1 MDEEL
6 RLQLEADISKF
17 SGPVEDAIGILNQMR
32 AGVIDVDEGL
42 DRLEGGLGKTARDLA
57 KLGEGAGQARTEFGK
72 LWQEIR
78 EGQKELRKGL
88 KSEVIENTGGSI
100 GWGGGPMDLQQAR
113 DILSAYEARGK
124 TAQQAAREVVSAA
137 DKEIDAR
144 ARVAAQVAADKSA
157 QISSRSYSNL
167 STEIDGAI
175 EARKR
180 ESEQFSAS
188 LQARMRETSATERA
202 TTSTQQFDKSTKQ
215 STQNLSTQRYALYD
229 VASSYGAVSAALLA
243 ASTLAI
249 KTGADFES
257 AFTSVQRT
265 IETSATAS
273 QIDGIRDSLVE
284 MSTRIPRSFEEI
296 TQVATLGNQLGIAAQ
311 DLEGFTETVIKAST
325 AFGVSIEETALAF
338 GRIGDLLNVAPE
350 QYEALG
356 SSIALVGVNSV
367 ATESQIL
374 SLLREISA
382 TAGGAG
388 FAANEVVGLS
398 GALASLGVAPERARG
413 SLDTYFA
420 TLNRAVANGGDELAN
435 FAQVVGVTA
444 SELEDM
450 VRTGQG
456 EDIFRGFLEGLA
468 DLDNVDTTRALDA
481 LNLAQLRVSNT
492 FQRLSQNLDR
502 YDSSQADAAKGW
514 TEQAELARQFDMIV
528 DDLSSQF
535 IMLVNAVN
543 ALVEELTGGMVPGI
557 AGVLGGLT
565 DFVNLLRE
573 LASSDAVQ
581 TMAQFALVIGTVVGV
596 LAALR
601 AGAALATASTIALAQ
616 AQAAAGGTGFLRS
629 LGLMVSAM
637 FGYTKVTQGA
647 IVTTWTLRGALLA
660 LGRALVIGAVLVAL
674 TELVFNFSGSMQW
687 LSGVISTLVGGVS
700 NFLNSLSVAAG
711 TMAQAYRVV
720 GPLSDAFARLAAVF
734 GISAAAGRASAGAFS
749 KWADGL
755 DKGSKGSK
763 DASNATAA
771 LNSAL
776 AGMNDRLPTSIDNM
790 KGLGDS
796 AKNTAQEV
804 RTVADYAN
812 DLGGVFGR
820 AFEIQFG
827 PQTAMDSITLKWI
840 ELNEAM
846 REHQATLASLTADR
860 KIAEYFLGVA
870 EAYGDQLRA
879 GELRADLLKIDND
892 LADAQA
898 NVSKETVGNSK
909 AAAQNRGTLQGL
921 VKQYQDY
928 ITALAASG
936 ADQDTLNRAVA
947 QSEIEFREQARQLG
961 FSDQALQPYLGSLRE
976 MTKVINS
983 IPRNITVNV
992 SGLSAAEAAIAEFA
1006 ARTRASLAGGINVP
1020 ITTTFDGSGS
1030 AKSGRAAQL
1039 EAQLASWRLTYE
1051 RAIRSGADNQ
1061 AVRALDNINRIAAIL
1076 NSGSYASGGYTGDGG
1091 MYQPAGVVHKGEFVF
1106 SKKAT
1111 ANLGVGQLSAMH
1123 AAAKSGR
1130 GYAGG
1135 GAVAPRVSAPSMP
1148 NVFVLDQA
1156 QYQGLVESGRVV
1168 VQIGQD
1174 QIANATNAANQ
1185 QYANLGRG

>member
-6 RLQLEADISKF
+6 RLQLEADLSKWSSRIDEATADLSKLTAGIMTADEYIDRWQSNLNKT
-17 SGPVEDAIGILNQMR
+17 SGELN
-32 AGVIDVDEGL
+32 
-42 DRLEGGLGKTARDLA
+42 KTAGTV
-57 KLGEGAGQARTEFGK
+57 K
-72 LWQEIR
+72 
-78 EGQKELRKGL
+78 
-88 KSEVIENTGGSI
+88 N
-100 GWGGGPMDLQQAR
+100 
-113 DILSAYEARGK
+113 
-124 TAQQAAREVVSAA
+124 
-137 DKEIDAR
+137 
-144 ARVAAQVAADKSA
+144 
-157 QISSRSYSNL
+157 
-167 STEIDGAI
+167 
-175 EARKR
+175 
-180 ESEQFSAS
+180 
-188 LQARMRETSATERA
+188 A
-202 TTSTQQFDKSTKQ
+202 TTATQQFDKSTKQ

-229 VASSYGAVSAALLA
+229 VASSYGAVSAALLGV
-243 ASTLAI
+243 STLAI

-273 QIDGIRDSLVE
+273 QIDGIRDSLVD

-311 DLEGFTETVIKAST
+311 DLEGFTETVIRAST

-367 ATESQIL
+367 ATEAQIL
-374 SLLREISA
+374 SLMREISA

-502 YDSSQADAAKGW
+502 YDASQTDAAKGW

-535 IMLVNAVN
+535 IILVNAVN
-543 ALVEELTGGMVPGI
+543 ALVDELTGGLVPGI

-565 DFVNLLRE
+565 DFVNMLRDI
-573 LASSDAVQ
+573 ASNDAVQ
-581 TMAQFALVIGTVVGV
+581 AMVEFALVIGTVVGV

-629 LGLMVSAM
+629 IGLMISAM
-637 FGYTKVTQGA
+637 FGYTRVTEGA
-647 IVTTWTLRGALLA
+647 IVTTWTLRGAMLA
-660 LGRALVIGAVLVAL
+660 LGRALVIGAILVAL

-763 DASNATAA
+763 DASNATAL

-776 AGMNDRLPTSIDNM
+776 DGMNDRLPTSLDNM
-790 KGLGDS
+790 KGLGDN
-796 AKNTAQEV
+796 AKTAAKEV
-804 RTVADYAN
+804 RTLADYAN
-812 DLGGVFGR
+812 DLSGVFNR
-820 AFEIQFG
+820 AFDIQFG
-827 PQTAMDSITLKWI
+827 PQTALDSITLKWI

-846 REHQATLASLTADR
+846 REHQATVASLSADR

-892 LADAQA
+892 LAKAQA
-898 NVSKETVGNSK
+898 EVSKETVGNSK

-928 ITALAASG
+928 ITALASSG
-936 ADQDTLNRAVA
+936 ADQATLNAAVD
-947 QSEIEFREQARQLG
+947 QSEAEFRAQALALG
-961 FSDQALQPYLGSLRE
+961 FADAQLQPYVQSFRGLK
-976 MTKVINS
+976 TAIDS
-983 IPRNITVNV
+983 IPRNITVNT
-992 SGLSAAEAAIAEFA
+992 SGLNPALAALAEFNA
-1006 ARTRASLAGGINVP
+1006 KINEVRNNASQGINTNLSTSVDKSGIRDELEAKIASLNGQLMAEYARLGGNGNLN
-1020 ITTTFDGSGS
+1020 TNRMEL
-1030 AKSGRAAQL
+1030 ALRELRAAL
-1039 EAQLASWRLTYE
+1039 GRV
-1051 RAIRSGADNQ
+1051 G
-1061 AVRALDNINRIAAIL
+1061 
-1076 NSGSYASGGYTGDGG
+1076 YASGGYTGDGG

-1135 GAVAPRVSAPSMP
+1135 GPVAPRVASPSGP

-1156 QYQGLVESGRVV
+1156 QYQGLVDSGRVV
-1168 VQIGQD
+1168 VQIGAD
-1174 QIANATNAANQ
+1174 QLANAANAANQ